1 MRKLATAALA
11 FSAAIF
17 LANNVFP
24 TGWLILPAVLAA
36 VLGAILALLRRNWL
50 RPAAIALLFFAL
62 GLTEYDVY
70 YRCTVGRAERLD
82 GGTVSVTA
90 TVIDA
95 PDVYDGYCRLRMRV
109 DEGELKHRKVIVY
122 DYDRAL
128 TDAEPG
134 LRLTFTARVKS
145 AGTLYGKPYDNYY
158 VNGYYEKLTIRGEA
172 ERLETRA
179 DLRLLPVK
187 IRLALFK
194 QIDRVFPQEAR
205 AFLKAL
211 MLGDKQEFYQDDAL
225 YVSMSRAGLMHV
237 VAVSGLHIAFLVGIL
252 LFLMGNGRAG
262 AISGILVVWAFVLI
276 TGCGKAAVRAAFM
289 QSLLLMAPILRREN
303 DPITSLSAVLA
314 LLLAACPL
322 AAGSVSLQLSFGAM
336 AGILCFFQPIY
347 RFLMPH
353 YRAGSFGA
361 VLRYAAAVLSSS
373 LSVMAFTVPLTAIH
387 FGYVPLLS
395 FLVNI
400 ACLWA
405 VSACFSLA
413 WFACLLAPV
422 PLLGSAAAAVCTLL
436 FRYIRFCADLV
447 AHAPFSVLYTQTA
460 GSGLWIALCY
470 GLLLWALLYRG
481 KRLLRFVLPTFLS
494 LAVLAAVLIRVE
506 RYYDS
511 RDTMTILDVGQG
523 QCVTAFAGETTFM
536 VDCGNTYNLDNA
548 GEIAGEYLLS
558 CGRDC
563 VHVLMLTHL
572 HEDHANGVVRL
583 MEMLPVETLI
593 LPAETEDPDGQL
605 PALLDAARRHGTQ
618 VVRLNENAS
627 VARGR
632 LRMEIYSIPG
642 GGEENERCLMTKLTI
657 GDTDLLITGDSPL
670 NIERKLVKQEDLSG
684 IEVLVAGHH
693 GSRYACAE
701 ELLKEAGGQLAVISV
716 GYNTY
721 GHPSEETLERLER
734 NGYTVLRTDQNKT
747 VELAV
752 GEYHGEKEPG

>member
-17 LANNVFP
+17 LANYVFP

-62 GLTEYDVY
+62 GLTEYDIY
-70 YRCTVGRAERLD
+70 FRCTVGRAESLD
-82 GGTVSVTA
+82 GETVSVIG
-90 TVIDA
+90 TVIEA
-95 PDVYDGYCRLRMRV
+95 PDVYESYCRLRVRV

-122 DYDRAL
+122 DYDKSL

-134 LRLTFTARVKS
+134 LRIAFTARVRS

-158 VNGYYEKLTIRGEA
+158 VNGYYEKLIIRGEA
-172 ERLETRA
+172 ERLETRT
-179 DLRLLPVK
+179 DLRLMPVK
-187 IRLALFK
+187 IRLALCR
-194 QIDRVFPQEAR
+194 QIDRVFPAEAR

-237 VAVSGLHIAFLVGIL
+237 VAVSGLHIAFLVGIF

-262 AISGILVVWAFVLI
+262 AVTGILVVWAFVLI

-322 AAGSVSLQLSFGAM
+322 AARSVSLQLSFGAM
-336 AGILCFFQPIY
+336 AGILCFFQPIS
-347 RFLMPH
+347 RFLMPN
-353 YRAGSFGA
+353 YRKGTFGA
-361 VLRYAAAVLSSS
+361 VWRYAAAVLSSS
-373 LSVMAFTVPLTAIH
+373 LSVMVFTVPLTAIH

-395 FLVNI
+395 FAVNI

-422 PLLGSAAAAVCTLL
+422 PLLGSASAAICTLL
-436 FRYIRFCADLV
+436 FRYIRFCAGLV
-447 AHAPFSVLYTQTA
+447 ARAPFSVLYTQTA
-460 GSGLWIALCY
+460 GSGLWIVLCY
-470 GLLLWALLYRG
+470 GFLFWALLYRG
-481 KRLLRFVLPTFLS
+481 KRVFRFTLPALLS
-494 LAVLAAVLIRVE
+494 LAVLAAVLIRAD
-506 RYYDS
+506 RYYS
-511 RDTMTILDVGQG
+511 RQDTMTILDVGQG
-523 QCVTAFAGETTFM
+523 QCVMAFSGNATFM

-558 CGRDC
+558 CGRDR

-572 HEDHANGVVRL
+572 HKDHTDGVIRL

-605 PALLDAARRHGTQ
+605 PSLLESALRHGTQ
-618 VVRLNENAS
+618 VVRLKENAC
-627 VARGR
+627 VERGR

-642 GGEENERCLMTKLTI
+642 GSEENERCLMAKLSI
-657 GDTDLLITGDSPL
+657 GGTDLLVTGDSPL
-670 NIERKLVKQEDLSG
+670 SVERKLVKQEDLSD
-684 IEVLVAGHH
+684 IEILVAGHH

-701 ELLKEAGGQLAVISV
+701 ELLQEVGGQLAVISV

-721 GHPSEETLERLER
+721 GHPAEETLERLEK

-752 GEYHGEKEPG
+752 EEYHGEKEQG

>member
-1 MRKLATAALA
+1 MRKLATAELA

-17 LANNVFP
+17 LANYVFP

-70 YRCTVGRAERLD
+70 FRCTVGRAEGLD
-82 GGTVSVTA
+82 GKTVSVIG
-90 TVIDA
+90 TVVDA

-172 ERLETRA
+172 ARLETRS

-187 IRLALFK
+187 IRLALCE
-194 QIDRVFPQEAR
+194 QINRVFPQEAR

-252 LFLMGNGRAG
+252 MFLMGNGRAG
-262 AISGILVVWAFVLI
+262 SISGILVVWAFVLI

-314 LLLAACPL
+314 LLLAICPL
-322 AAGSVSLQLSFGAM
+322 AARSVSLQLSFGAM
-336 AGILCFFQPIY
+336 AGILCFFQPIN
-347 RFLMPH
+347 RFLTPH
-353 YRAGSFGA
+353 YRKGAFGA

-395 FLVNI
+395 FAVNI

-422 PLLGSAAAAVCTLL
+422 PLLGSTVAVLCTLL
-436 FRYIRFCADLV
+436 FRYIRFCAGLV

-481 KRLLRFVLPTFLS
+481 KRLFRFVLPALLS
-494 LAVLAAVLIRVE
+494 LAVLAAVLVRAE
-506 RYYDS
+506 WYYDR

-548 GEIAGEYLLS
+548 GEIAGEYLLG
-558 CGRDC
+558 CGRDR

-572 HEDHANGVVRL
+572 HEDHVNGVVRL

-593 LPAETEDPDGQL
+593 LPAQTEDPDGQL
-605 PALLDAARRHGTQ
+605 PALLDAAQRHGTQ
-618 VVRLNENAS
+618 VVRLKENAS
-627 VARGR
+627 VDRGR
-632 LRMEIYSIPG
+632 LRMEIYYIPG
-642 GGEENERCLMTKLTI
+642 GREENERCLMAKLSI

-670 NIERKLVKQEDLSG
+670 SIERKLVKQEDLSD
-684 IEVLVAGHH
+684 IEILVAGHH

-701 ELLKEAGGQLAVISV
+701 ELLHEAGGQLAVISV

-721 GHPSEETLERLER
+721 GHPSEETLERLEE

-752 GEYHGEKEPG
+752 GENHGEKEPG

>member
-24 TGWLILPAVLAA
+24 TGWLILPTVLAA

-436 FRYIRFCADLV
+436 FQYIRFCADLV

-470 GLLLWALLYRG
+470 SLLLWALLYRG

-642 GGEENERCLMTKLTI
+642 GGEENERCLMAKLTI

-670 NIERKLVKQEDLSG
+670 NIERKLVQQEDLSG